1 MGTVAETSRLK
12 EREGAEIVR
21 GAEACYENSMA
32 LLEEL
37 GFPRGVM
44 PLKNLEECGRVRATG
59 FVWMKQ
65 KAPYEHFF
73 KNTNTRVSYAQE
85 VTAYI
90 EKGKMKKMSGVKSKQ
105 MLIWVPLVE
114 MSRSEDGKRIYFK
127 SNVGIGRSYPAS
139 AFEEEEEDKES
150 K

>member
-1 MGTVAETSRLK
+1 MGTVAETTRLQ

-21 GAEACYENSMA
+21 GAEACYQNSMD

-37 GFPRGVM
+37 GFPKGVM
-44 PLKNLEECGRVRATG
+44 PLQDLEECGRVRATG

-65 KAPYEHFF
+65 RAPYEHFF
-73 KNTNTRVSYAQE
+73 KGTNTKVSYAQE

-90 EKGKMKKMSGVKSKQ
+90 EKGKMKRMTGVKSKQ
-105 MLIWVPLVE
+105 MLIWVPIVE
-114 MSRSEDGKRIYFK
+114 MSSIDDGKRIYFK
-127 SNVGIGRSYPAS
+127 TTVGLGRSFPAS
-139 AFEEEEEDKES
+139 AFEEEEKKEG